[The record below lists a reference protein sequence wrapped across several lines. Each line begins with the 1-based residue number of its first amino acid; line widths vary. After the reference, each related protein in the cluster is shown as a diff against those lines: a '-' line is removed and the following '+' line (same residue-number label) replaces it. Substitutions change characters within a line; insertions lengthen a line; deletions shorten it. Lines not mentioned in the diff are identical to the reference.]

1 MLILL
6 VYVLLAEKMKN
17 DTKTSKKALN
27 TKEKALIGKIKKVGA
42 KHEFLI
48 ERVGVFLSEQ
58 M

>member
-1 MLILL
+1 MFIII
-6 VYVLLAEKMKN
+6 LLAEKMKN

-48 ERVGVFLSEQ
+48 ERVGVCISV
-58 M
+58 

>member
-1 MLILL
+1 
-6 VYVLLAEKMKN
+6 MKN

-48 ERVGVFLSEQ
+48 ERVGVCISV
-58 M
+58 

>member
-1 MLILL
+1 ML
-6 VYVLLAEKMKN
+6 VYILLAEKMKN

-27 TKEKALIGKIKKVGA
+27 TKEKALIGKIKKVEA

-48 ERVGVFLSEQ
+48 ERVGVFLSEK